1 MFLQKTHRR
10 VFSSA
15 LALVSCLGLAACN
28 GSTTSPT
35 PATIPNISGDY
46 SGTMV
51 DAQGG
56 SGSATATLAQHG
68 ATAGGAITTTQ
79 GGSTLT
85 AQLSLAIASSNA
97 FSGAMVV
104 NYTSGATCTFN
115 TSGTYNASTYSLNGS
130 YAAVT
135 GCTGDTGTYALAQQ
149 CTDTVTSSERR
160 PQFAPPAQC

>member
-1 MFLQKTHRR
+1 
-10 VFSSA
+10 
-15 LALVSCLGLAACN
+15 
-28 GSTTSPT
+28 
-35 PATIPNISGDY
+35 
-46 SGTMV
+46 
-51 DAQGG
+51 
-56 SGSATATLAQHG
+56 
-68 ATAGGAITTTQ
+68 
-79 GGSTLT
+79 
-85 AQLSLAIASSNA
+85 
-97 FSGAMVV
+97 MVV